1 MTIDAAAPSRLLHVA
16 CPIWLSRHRCHEG
29 VSWYCVGTILIIA
42 QARADVYF
50 KVCGTIGTVDAAG
63 LAGFFTHDGKE
74 AGVEVLDAAV
84 VPLCGW

>member
-1 MTIDAAAPSRLLHVA
+1 
-16 CPIWLSRHRCHEG
+16 
-29 VSWYCVGTILIIA
+29 
-42 QARADVYF
+42 VYF